1 MTDQRNDSV
10 RLEGNGVETVSPA
23 TSAEPLSR
31 RDLLR
36 GVYVAAPTILTL
48 NSASAAA
55 AMTSVRTY
63 TSKDAPIGNNYYCLA
78 EESTAGSNLSAN
90 QLQIS
95 KLQSPVV
102 YQIPER
108 DYHSSKDNSVNTAVG
123 EVQMCRNSN
132 LTGTTYY
139 YNDGGWK
146 GVQVKR
152 GILLSQSAYTS
163 LGVMARPLDTSL

>member
-1 MTDQRNDSV
+1 VTDQRNDSV
-10 RLEGNGVETVSPA
+10 LQEGNGVETVNPPA
-23 TSAEPLSR
+23 TTEPLSR

-48 NSASAAA
+48 SSASAAA

-78 EESTAGSNLSAN
+78 EESTAGSKMSAN

-95 KLQSPVV
+95 QLQSPVV

-108 DYHSSKDNSVNTAVG
+108 DYHTSKDNSVNSAIG

-132 LTGTTYY
+132 LTGTSYY

-146 GVQVKR
+146 GVKVKR

-163 LGVMARPLDTSL
+163 LGVAASPLDPSL